1 MDDNLRMHPA
11 GGVVG
16 PISGRLVDYGATI
29 KLVTRYDGKENR
41 HDLNF
46 VAWCVP
52 FGGKEEGFQKWPRP
66 WVYDLA
72 GEVVE
77 EGDWLLVDF
86 LGGDHRTPIVLSV
99 VQALNIGP
107 WAGVGSSS
115 AGKQL
120 AGSPDFARDPRG
132 GAGDTHDRANELLGR
147 LAPQAQGIVTGD
159 VRFYGGRGGKGELE
173 IEASDRLLLGVGK
186 DLGGPATI
194 KALLEGLILKVSRAT
209 GTTEPVPLGRTLL
222 TDLSAVCDDVIAVG
236 AAMGIPATGAIA
248 MKAAIAASLTAG
260 LPYLS
265 TTLESE

>member
-1 MDDNLRMHPA
+1 MPRHVA
-11 GGVVG
+11 HGVIG
-16 PISGRLVDYGATI
+16 PVSGRLVDYGATI

-41 HDLNF
+41 HDLDF
-46 VAWCVP
+46 VVWCTP

-72 GEVVE
+72 GAVVE

-86 LGGDHRTPIVLSV
+86 VNGDYRAPVVLSV
-99 VQALNIGP
+99 VQALNLGP

-132 GAGDTHDRANELLGR
+132 ATGDAHDRVNELIGR

-159 VRFYGGRGGKGELE
+159 VRFFGGRNGQGEME
-173 IEASDRLLLGVGK
+173 VEAFHRLLFGVGP
-186 DLGGPATI
+186 DYGGPATI

-222 TDLSAVCDDVIAVG
+222 TDLSAVCDDVIAIG
-236 AAMGIPATGAIA
+236 AALGIPATGATA
-248 MKAAIAASLTAG
+248 MKTAIAASLSAG